1 MSASGRPSPSCD
13 HTSSAGRAGRP
24 ASNWA
29 RAKAALASIRSPV
42 STKVTSL
49 RCPPRELRQTL
60 VVGGGRSPRTP
71 EMRTRSGPSSASSI
85 VSNRATTSGPA
96 YPGPVIS

>member
-1 MSASGRPSPSCD
+1 MSASGRPSPNRD
-13 HTSSAGRAGRP
+13 QTSSAGRTGSA

-29 RAKAALASIRSPV
+29 RAKASFASIRSPV

-49 RCPPRELRQTL
+49 RCPPSALRQTFTS
-60 VVGGGRSPRTP
+60 GGGALAADAGDPHAVGAVVVEP
-71 EMRTRSGPSSASSI
+71 I

-96 YPGPVIS
+96 